1 MKTNYEI
8 VCEALDTKQVTKE
21 KLCEIIL
28 SKDNQIGV
36 IFATLKTLNIDLAK
50 YVTKEE
56 DK

>member
-8 VCEALDTKQVTKE
+8 VCEALKTKQVTKE

-50 YVTKEE
+50 YITKED